1 MNRRTFLKRSGL
13 TASLPLWPR
22 GLFASKTVRRR
33 RPSDADWPTK
43 AAWKRLNDEV
53 DGNLIPV
60 EFPIDACIKDLDGAG
75 CKAFLLGQQ
84 LCAARFGEEEI

>member
-13 TASLPLWPR
+13 TAFLPLWPR
-22 GLFASKTVRRR
+22 CLFASKTFRRR
-33 RPSDADWPTK
+33 RPSDAGWPSK